1 LHTENAQLEGAN
13 AELSASNHRLE
24 QTIKCLQVA
33 VTIMLAVTWGL
44 SVALATVMAGAT
56 VQITLSSAA
65 GIFFGVIMTSMAI
78 LTFIGRWPPGH
89 VLLARL
95 RGGHAQVLTNLLATI
110 AMVSCGRL
118 YLAHDMRICAPS
130 AAQRT

>member
-1 LHTENAQLEGAN
+1 MRSMPASMAVARRRTARSQQVEAPTDTNAALHTENAQLEGAN

-78 LTFIGRWPPGH
+78 LTFIGR
-89 VLLARL
+89 
-95 RGGHAQVLTNLLATI
+95 
-110 AMVSCGRL
+110 
-118 YLAHDMRICAPS
+118 
-130 AAQRT
+130 